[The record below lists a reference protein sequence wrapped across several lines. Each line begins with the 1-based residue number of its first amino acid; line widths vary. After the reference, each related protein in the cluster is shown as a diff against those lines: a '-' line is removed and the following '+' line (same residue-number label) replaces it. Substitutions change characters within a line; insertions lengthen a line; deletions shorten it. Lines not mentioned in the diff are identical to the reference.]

1 MLQLGDVTR
10 INGAEIEP
18 VDVITFGSP
27 CQDLSIAGKQAGLDG
42 ERSGLFFEATRIIRE
57 MREATDNEY
66 PTYAIWEN
74 VPGALSS
81 AKGEDF
87 WAVLQELA
95 VVAGETIPIPRPA
108 SRWTTAGEIVGND
121 YSIAWR
127 ILDAK
132 YWGVPQRRRR
142 IYLVADFGGHCASEI
157 LFDRSRLPRH
167 FGAGRVPGQASA
179 TDAGGGAAL
188 AGRPLRPVDGVA
200 GYNGWR
206 SAAGS
211 IEYQKWA
218 PCMMATNPPYVVAF
232 SAGQS
237 SAAGSIGYH
246 EEASPTLR
254 AASSGTNQAPTVAYC
269 LQGNTVDRRAAQNG
283 AGILEGISYTLNT
296 IDRHAV
302 VAMAQNQ
309 QGEVREMRVAG
320 ALSTG
325 GGIPGQGYPC
335 VIAPPGITRRL
346 TPLECERLQGY
357 PDGWTDIPDYI
368 DSKGHARKATDTARY
383 KALGNP
389 IALPCA
395 EYVLQGVADCLQPG
409 ATLGSLFDGI
419 GGFPLVWE
427 TISGAGTARWASE
440 IEDFPAAVTAC
451 HFEED

>member
-1 MLQLGDVTR
+1 
-10 INGAEIEP
+10 
-18 VDVITFGSP
+18 
-27 CQDLSIAGKQAGLDG
+27 
-42 ERSGLFFEATRIIRE
+42 
-57 MREATDNEY
+57 
-66 PTYAIWEN
+66 
-74 VPGALSS
+74 
-81 AKGEDF
+81 
-87 WAVLQELA
+87 
-95 VVAGETIPIPRPA
+95 
-108 SRWTTAGEIVGND
+108 
-121 YSIAWR
+121 
-127 ILDAK
+127 
-132 YWGVPQRRRR
+132 
-142 IYLVADFGGHCASEI
+142 
-157 LFDRSRLPRH
+157 
-167 FGAGRVPGQASA
+167 
-179 TDAGGGAAL
+179 
-188 AGRPLRPVDGVA
+188 
-200 GYNGWR
+200 
-206 SAAGS
+206 
-211 IEYQKWA
+211 
-218 PCMMATNPPYVVAF
+218 MMATNPPYVVAF

-368 DSKGHARKATDTARY
+368 DSKGRARKATDTARY
-383 KALGNP
+383 KALGNS